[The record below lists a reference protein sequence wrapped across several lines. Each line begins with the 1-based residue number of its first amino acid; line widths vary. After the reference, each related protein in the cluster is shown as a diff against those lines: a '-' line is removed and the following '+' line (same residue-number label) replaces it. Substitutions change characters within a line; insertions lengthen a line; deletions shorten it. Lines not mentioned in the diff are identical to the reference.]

1 MGWDGMDCREAMRRW
16 LAVNVPDAGKTGFFT
31 EGRRVIRQHPRCHGP
46 PNADDPR
53 VIEFLEGVRR
63 VSPHA
68 EPILVI
74 SLTAILGLLIGSVKV
89 RGIKLGVAGMLFSGL
104 FLGHLGLKLDPHLM
118 SFLKEFGLALFVFTV
133 GLQLGPGFFNS
144 LRKDGLK
151 LNALS
156 MTIVLSG
163 AVLVFV
169 LGHFLL
175 GWNAGVLAGVFA
187 GATTNTPS
195 LGAAQQAMAGE
206 ADLSAQ
212 AAMAYA
218 VAYPFGVLGI
228 ILVILLIRVMFRID
242 PQRELEELKQLMSLG
257 AREPQRA
264 SLRVEN
270 PNLDGVAIRSV
281 PGLGDDGAVV
291 SRIRRKD
298 EEQARSATGETLLQV
313 GDVILAVG
321 TPEQLQ
327 RATLSIGSRV
337 DEDLRKAPG
346 NIVAKR
352 VLVTHRDVIGK
363 TIAATR
369 ISERFG
375 VTVSRVS
382 RQDMILTAI
391 PELKLQFGD
400 MLNIVGEEASI
411 DGAAKVLGNSVRQ
424 LNETSFASIFI
435 GITVGILFGLYPWSL
450 PGMPVPLRLG
460 LAGGPLIIAIL
471 MGRMGR
477 IGPLVIHM
485 PINANTAFR
494 ELGIIFFLACVGLGA
509 GAEFVETAFSSTG
522 FRWMLMGAV
531 VTAAPLLLAGFIG
544 RRFMKVNYVTLCG
557 VLAGSMTDPP
567 ALAFST
573 KLTNSDYPSL
583 AYANVYPLTML
594 MRILVAQIAVLWLC

>member
-1 MGWDGMDCREAMRRW
+1 LPPPGGPHRI
-16 LAVNVPDAGKTGFFT
+16 
-31 EGRRVIRQHPRCHGP
+31 RRVKEVLDGIR
-46 PNADDPR
+46 
-53 VIEFLEGVRR
+53 E

-74 SLTAILGLLIGSVKV
+74 SLTAILGLLIGSIRI

-104 FLGHLGLKLDPHLM
+104 LLGHFGLTLEPHLM

-144 LRKDGLK
+144 LKKDGLK
-151 LNALS
+151 LNALAVL
-156 MTIVLSG
+156 IVLGG
-163 AVLVFV
+163 AAVVFV
-169 LGHFLL
+169 FGALVLK
-175 GWNAGVLAGVFA
+175 WDPGVLAGVFS
-187 GATTNTPS
+187 GSTTNTPS
-195 LGAAQQAMAGE
+195 LGAAQQAMAGTGN
-206 ADLSAQ
+206 ADTGTS

-228 ILVILLIRVMFRID
+228 ILVIVLIRVLFRID
-242 PQRELEELKQLMSLG
+242 PQHELRELQQQLSQG
-257 AREPQRA
+257 IREPQRA

-270 PNLDGVAIRSV
+270 PNLNGVAIRHI
-281 PGLGDDGAVV
+281 PGLGDDGVVV
-291 SRIRRKD
+291 SRIRRRD
-298 EEQARSATGETLLQV
+298 ESQV
-313 GDVILAVG
+313 GIASPDTILHPGDVILAVG
-321 TPEQLQ
+321 SPEQLD
-327 RATLSIGSRV
+327 RAALGIGKRV

-346 NIVAKR
+346 SVTAKR
-352 VLVTHRDVIGK
+352 VIVTHKDMIGK

-369 ISERFG
+369 INERFG

-382 RQDMILTAI
+382 RQDMILTAM
-391 PELKLQFGD
+391 PDLKLQFGD
-400 MLNIVGEEASI
+400 MLNLVGEETAI
-411 DGAAKVLGNSVRQ
+411 EQAADALGNSVHQ

-435 GITVGILFGLYPWSL
+435 GITVGILFGLYPWNL

-471 MGRMGR
+471 MGRLGR

-509 GAEFVETAFSSTG
+509 GGKFVATAFSSAG
-522 FRWMLMGAV
+522 LQWMLLGA
-531 VTAAPLLLAGFIG
+531 AATTMPLLLAGFVG
-544 RRFMKVNYVTLCG
+544 RKFMKLNYLTLAG
-557 VLAGSMTDPP
+557 VIAGSMTDPP

-573 KLTNSDYPSL
+573 KLTHSDYPSL

-594 MRILVAQIAVLWLC
+594 LRILVAQVAVLWLC

>member
-1 MGWDGMDCREAMRRW
+1 M
-16 LAVNVPDAGKTGFFT
+16 
-31 EGRRVIRQHPRCHGP
+31 
-46 PNADDPR
+46 
-53 VIEFLEGVRR
+53 EFLENIKQI
-63 VSPHA
+63 SPHA

-74 SLTAILGLLIGSVKV
+74 SITAILGLLIGSVKL

-104 FLGHLGLKLDPHLM
+104 LLGHFGFSLDPHLL

-144 LRKDGLK
+144 LKKDGLK
-151 LNALS
+151 LNALAI
-156 MTIVLSG
+156 TIVLSG
-163 AVLVFV
+163 AILIFV
-169 LGHFLL
+169 MGRYLL
-175 GWNAGVLAGVFA
+175 GWNAGALAGIFS

-195 LGAAQQAMAGE
+195 LGAAQQAMSTAGK
-206 ADLSAQ
+206 ADLASQ

-218 VAYPFGVLGI
+218 VAYPFGVMGI
-228 ILVILLIRVMFRID
+228 ILVIVMLRIVFRID
-242 PQRELEELKQLMSLG
+242 PKKELAELKEQMSLG
-257 AREPQRA
+257 VREPKRA

-270 PNLDGVAIRSV
+270 PNLDGVPIRNV

-298 EEQARSATGETLLQV
+298 ETDVHSATSETVLHV

-321 TPEQLQ
+321 TVDQLD
-327 RATLSIGSRV
+327 RATLSIGVRV
-337 DEDLRKAPG
+337 EEDLRKAPG
-346 NIVAKR
+346 NIIAKR
-352 VLVTHRDVIGK
+352 IIVTHKDMIGQ
-363 TIAATR
+363 TIAGTR

-391 PELKLQFGD
+391 PDLKLQFGD
-400 MLNIVGEEASI
+400 MLNIVGEEAAI
-411 DGAAKVLGNSVRQ
+411 NQAANVLGNSVHQ
-424 LNETSFASIFI
+424 LNETSFASIFV
-435 GITVGILFGLYPWSL
+435 GITVGIFFGLYPWPL

-471 MGRMGR
+471 MGRLGR
-477 IGPLVIHM
+477 IGPLVVHM

-509 GAEFVETAFSSTG
+509 GGKFVETAFSATG
-522 FRWMLMGAV
+522 LQWMAMGAV
-531 VTAAPLLLAGFIG
+531 VTTVPLMIAGFIG
-544 RRFMKVNYVTLCG
+544 RKFMKINYLTLTG

>member
-1 MGWDGMDCREAMRRW
+1 MDH
-16 LAVNVPDAGKTGFFT
+16 VGS
-31 EGRRVIRQHPRCHGP
+31 I
-46 PNADDPR
+46 PR
-53 VIEFLEGVRR
+53 VKEFLEGIKE

-74 SLTAILGLLIGSVKV
+74 SLTAILGLLIGSMKV

-104 FLGHLGLKLDPHLM
+104 LLGHFGLTLDPHLM
-118 SFLKEFGLALFVFTV
+118 AFLKEFGLALFVFTV

-144 LRKDGLK
+144 LKKDGLK
-151 LNALS
+151 LNALAVL
-156 MTIVLSG
+156 IVLSG
-163 AVLVFV
+163 AALAFVFGHYV
-169 LGHFLL
+169 LG
-175 GWNAGVLAGVFA
+175 WKAGELAGIFS

-195 LGAAQQAMAGE
+195 LGAAQQAMGGAGD
-206 ADLSAQ
+206 ANSGSR

-228 ILVILLIRVMFRID
+228 ILVIILIRVIFRID
-242 PQRELEELKQLMSLG
+242 PNRELAELKQQLSHG
-257 AREPQRA
+257 VHEPQRA
-264 SLRVEN
+264 SLLVEN
-270 PNLDGVAIRSV
+270 TNLEGIPIRSM
-281 PGLGDDGAVV
+281 PGLGEDGIVV
-291 SRIRRKD
+291 SRIRRRD
-298 EEQARSATGETLLQV
+298 EKEVQIARPETLLQV

-321 TPEQLQ
+321 SPDQLK
-327 RATLSIGSRV
+327 RATLAVGRRV
-337 DEDLRKAPG
+337 DEDLRSAPG
-346 NIVAKR
+346 NVVAKR
-352 VLVTHRDVIGK
+352 IIVTHKDVIGK
-363 TIAATR
+363 TIADTR
-369 ISERFG
+369 VSERFG

-382 RQDMILTAI
+382 RQDMVLTAM
-391 PELKLQFGD
+391 PDLRLQFGD
-400 MLNIVGEEASI
+400 MLNLVGEDAAIEQ
-411 DGAAKVLGNSVRQ
+411 AAKVLGNSVHQ

-435 GITVGILFGLYPWSL
+435 GITVGILFGLYPWNL

-471 MGRMGR
+471 MGRLGR
-477 IGPLVIHM
+477 VGPLVIHM

-509 GAEFVETAFSSTG
+509 GGKFVETAFSTTG
-522 FRWMLMGAV
+522 MQWMAMGAAVTV
-531 VTAAPLLLAGFIG
+531 VPLLLAGIIG
-544 RRFMKVNYVTLCG
+544 RKVMKLNYLTLSG

>member
-1 MGWDGMDCREAMRRW
+1 MIG
-16 LAVNVPDAGKTGFFT
+16 
-31 EGRRVIRQHPRCHGP
+31 
-46 PNADDPR
+46 R
-53 VIEFLEGVRR
+53 VIEFLEGIKK

-74 SLTAILGLLIGSVKV
+74 SITAILGLLIGSIKI

-104 FLGHLGLKLDPHLM
+104 LLGHFGLTLDPHLM
-118 SFLKEFGLALFVFTV
+118 AFLKEFGLALFVFTV

-144 LRKDGLK
+144 LKKDGLK
-151 LNALS
+151 LNALAV
-156 MTIVLSG
+156 MIVLSG
-163 AVLVFV
+163 AAIVFG
-169 LGHFLL
+169 LGHFWLK
-175 GWNAGVLAGVFA
+175 WDTGVLAGVFS
-187 GATTNTPS
+187 GSTTNTPS
-195 LGAAQQAMAGE
+195 LGAAQQAMSTAGN
-206 ADLSAQ
+206 ADSLSK

-218 VAYPFGVLGI
+218 VAYPFGVMGI
-228 ILVILLIRVMFRID
+228 ILVMILIRVFFRID
-242 PQRELEELKQLMSLG
+242 PKKELEELKQQLSQG
-257 AREPQRA
+257 IREPQRT
-264 SLRVEN
+264 SLQVEN
-270 PNLDGVAIRSV
+270 PNLAGVAIRNI
-281 PGLGDDGAVV
+281 PGLGDDGVVV

-298 EEQARSATGETLLQV
+298 EKEVNIANSDTILHV

-321 TPEQLQ
+321 SPEQLE
-327 RATLSIGSRV
+327 RAALSIGKRV

-346 NIVAKR
+346 NVTAKR
-352 VLVTHRDVIGK
+352 IIVTHKDMIGK

-369 ISERFG
+369 IAERFG

-382 RQDMILTAI
+382 RQDMILTAM
-391 PELKLQFGD
+391 PDLKLQFGD
-400 MLNIVGEEASI
+400 MLNLVGEEAAI
-411 DGAAKVLGNSVRQ
+411 EQAAKILGNSVHP

-435 GITVGILFGLYPWSL
+435 GITVGILFGLYPWTL
-450 PGMPVPLRLG
+450 PGVPVPLRLG

-471 MGRMGR
+471 MGRLGR
-477 IGPLVIHM
+477 VGPLVIHM

-509 GAEFVETAFSSTG
+509 GGKFVETAFSATG
-522 FRWMLMGAV
+522 LQWMAMGAI
-531 VTAAPLLLAGFIG
+531 VTTVPLLLAGFIG
-544 RRFMKVNYVTLCG
+544 RKFMKINYLTLSG

>member
-1 MGWDGMDCREAMRRW
+1 VLLDSI
-16 LAVNVPDAGKTGFFT
+16 
-31 EGRRVIRQHPRCHGP
+31 RRVKEIFEGIRQ
-46 PNADDPR
+46 
-53 VIEFLEGVRR
+53 

-74 SLTAILGLLIGSVKV
+74 SVTAILGLLIGSIRI

-104 FLGHLGLKLDPHLM
+104 LVGHMGLTLDPHLM

-144 LRKDGLK
+144 LKKDGLK
-151 LNALS
+151 LNALAVL
-156 MTIVLSG
+156 IVLSG

-169 LGHFLL
+169 FGHFLL
-175 GWNAGVLAGVFA
+175 KWDVGVLAGVFS
-187 GATTNTPS
+187 GSTTNTPS
-195 LGAAQQAMAGE
+195 LGAAQQAMAGNGG
-206 ADLSAQ
+206 ADSASK

-228 ILVILLIRVMFRID
+228 ILVIILIRIWFRID
-242 PQRELEELKQLMSLG
+242 PQQELVDLKQQLSQG
-257 AREPQRA
+257 IREPQRA
-264 SLRVEN
+264 SLMVEN
-270 PNLDGVAIRSV
+270 PNLEGVAIRNI
-281 PGLGDDGAVV
+281 PGLGDDGVVV
-291 SRIRRKD
+291 SRIRRSG
-298 EEQARSATGETLLQV
+298 EHEVSIANAATPLHL

-321 TPEQLQ
+321 TPEQLE
-327 RATLSIGSRV
+327 RATLSIGKRV

-346 NIVAKR
+346 NVVSKR
-352 VLVTHRDVIGK
+352 IIVTHKEVIGK
-363 TIAATR
+363 TIAAAR

-382 RQDMILTAI
+382 RQDMILTAM
-391 PELKLQFGD
+391 PDLKLQFGD
-400 MLNIVGEEASI
+400 MLNLVGEEAAI
-411 DGAAKVLGNSVRQ
+411 GQAAEVLGNSVHQ

-435 GITVGILFGLYPWSL
+435 GITVGILFGLYPWNL

-471 MGRMGR
+471 MGRLGR

-509 GAEFVETAFSSTG
+509 GGKFVETAFSATG
-522 FRWMLMGAV
+522 LQWMAMGAV
-531 VTAAPLLLAGFIG
+531 VTTVPLLLAGFIG
-544 RRFMKVNYVTLCG
+544 RKVMKLNYLTLSG

>member
-1 MGWDGMDCREAMRRW
+1 M
-16 LAVNVPDAGKTGFFT
+16 K
-31 EGRRVIRQHPRCHGP
+31 
-46 PNADDPR
+46 
-53 VIEFLEGVRR
+53 EFLEGIKT

-74 SLTAILGLLIGSVKV
+74 SLTAILGLLIGSIRI

-104 FLGHLGLKLDPHLM
+104 LLGHLGLSLEPHLM

-144 LRKDGLK
+144 LKKDGLK
-151 LNALS
+151 LNALALI
-156 MTIVLSG
+156 IVMSG
-163 AVLVFV
+163 AGLVFV
-169 LGHFLL
+169 LGRHVL
-175 GWNAGVLAGVFA
+175 GWKTGVLAGIFS
-187 GATTNTPS
+187 GSTTNTPS
-195 LGAAQQAMAGE
+195 LGAAQQAMAG
-206 ADLSAQ
+206 AGGSDQASQ

-228 ILVILLIRVMFRID
+228 ILVIILIRVMFRID
-242 PQRELEELKQLMSLG
+242 PKQELEELKSRLSQGL
-257 AREPQRA
+257 REPQRA
-264 SLRVEN
+264 SLRVDN
-270 PNLDGVAIRSV
+270 PNLAGAAIRDI
-281 PGLGDDGAVV
+281 PGLGEDGVVV

-298 EEQARSATGETLLQV
+298 QTEVGIANPDTVLHI

-321 TPEQLQ
+321 TPEQLT

-346 NIVAKR
+346 NVTSKR
-352 VLVTHRDVIGK
+352 VIVTHKDMIGK

-369 ISERFG
+369 ISEKFG

-382 RQDMILTAI
+382 RQDMILTAM
-391 PELKLQFGD
+391 PDLKLQFGD
-400 MLNIVGEEASI
+400 MLNLVGEETAI
-411 DGAAKVLGNSVRQ
+411 QQAAAALGNSVHQ

-435 GITVGILFGLYPWSL
+435 GITVGILFGLYPWNL

-471 MGRMGR
+471 MGRLGR
-477 IGPLVIHM
+477 VGPLVIHM

-509 GAEFVETAFSSTG
+509 GGKFAETAFTSTG
-522 FRWMLMGAV
+522 LQWMAMGAV
-531 VTAAPLLLAGFIG
+531 VTTVPLLLAGIIG
-544 RRFMKVNYVTLCG
+544 RKFMKLNYLTLSG

-573 KLTNSDYPSL
+573 KLTRSDYPSL

-594 MRILVAQIAVLWLC
+594 LRILVAQIAVLAMF

>member
-1 MGWDGMDCREAMRRW
+1 MLPILES
-16 LAVNVPDAGKTGFFT
+16 
-31 EGRRVIRQHPRCHGP
+31 IRQ
-46 PNADDPR
+46 
-53 VIEFLEGVRR
+53 

-68 EPILVI
+68 EPLLVI
-74 SLTAILGLLIGSVKV
+74 SITAMLGLLIGSIKV
-89 RGIKLGVAGMLFSGL
+89 GGIKLGVAGMLFSGL
-104 FLGHLGLKLDPHLM
+104 LLGHFGLKLEPELM

-144 LRKDGLK
+144 LKNDGLK
-151 LNALS
+151 LNALA
-156 MTIVLSG
+156 MFIVFFG
-163 AVLVFV
+163 AFLIFI
-169 LGHFLL
+169 LGHYAL
-175 GWNAGVLAGVFA
+175 GWNPGVLAGIFS
-187 GATTNTPS
+187 GASTNTPS
-195 LGAAQQAMAGE
+195 LGAAQQAMATTGNG
-206 ADLSAQ
+206 DLASQ

-228 ILVILLIRVMFRID
+228 ILVIILLRLMFRID
-242 PQRELEELKQLMSLG
+242 TKKELQALKEKMSLG
-257 AREPQRA
+257 VKPPQRA
-264 SLRVEN
+264 SLRVDN
-270 PNLDGVAIRSV
+270 PNLTGVALRNV
-281 PGLGDDGAVV
+281 PGLGENGAVI
-291 SRIRRKD
+291 SRMRRKD
-298 EEQARSATGETLLQV
+298 SEEVTTVTGETKLSL

-321 TPEQLQ
+321 SAEQLEK
-327 RATLSIGSRV
+327 AALSIGTRV

-352 VLVTHRDVIGK
+352 IILTHKDMIGR

-369 ISERFG
+369 VSERFG

-400 MLNIVGEEASI
+400 MLNIVGEEAAI
-411 DGAAKVLGNSVRQ
+411 NEAAKVLGNSVRQ
-424 LNETSFASIFI
+424 LNETSFASIFL
-435 GITVGILFGLYPWSL
+435 GLTVGILVGLYPWSL

-471 MGRMGR
+471 MGRLGR

-509 GAEFVETAFSSTG
+509 GEKFVETAFSSVG
-522 FRWMLMGAV
+522 LRWMAMGAV
-531 VTAAPLLLAGFIG
+531 VTVVPLLLAGIIG
-544 RRFMKVNYVTLCG
+544 RKLMGLNYLTLSG

-573 KLTNSDYPSL
+573 KLANSDYPSL
-583 AYANVYPLTML
+583 AYANVYPLTMV